1 MSFEIIRKTALNYY
15 YGEGMTLARQYL
27 RARVE
32 SGDITWEEHRRI
44 MVGLLHLA
52 GVDLSL
58 ATI

>member
-1 MSFEIIRKTALNYY
+1 MDINIARRTAQEICYEDGMMCARIYLND
-15 YGEGMTLARQYL
+15 LSR
-27 RARVE
+27 